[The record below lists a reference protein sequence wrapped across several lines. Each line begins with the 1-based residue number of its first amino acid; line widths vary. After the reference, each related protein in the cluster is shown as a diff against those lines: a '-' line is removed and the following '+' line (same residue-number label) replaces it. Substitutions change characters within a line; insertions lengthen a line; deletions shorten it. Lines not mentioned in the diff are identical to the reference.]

1 MATLYIVATP
11 IGNLKDITLRALE
24 TLAKVDIIAAEDT
37 RMAKKLLH
45 AHNLATPLISYHQHN
60 APQRDA
66 ELIAELQQGKKIA
79 LITDAG
85 TPLISDPGHSIV
97 SLCRKNHIQVIPIPG
112 ACAAVAALCVNDFSI
127 TRYFFE
133 GFLPAKHSARIQ
145 RLQTVCV
152 YPQAIIFYEAKHR
165 ILAMLNDL
173 SDVCGSQRR
182 VMIARELTKLHEQ
195 IVSGSLGEV
204 IQQLEDDSIPTKGE
218 FVIVLEGA
226 TQNKDTDA
234 ELEKMRILFNK
245 VSVLMSRKDAVQLAC
260 LLSGLPKNM
269 LYEVAGEYY

>member
-37 RMAKKLLH
+37 RVAQKLLH

-60 APQRDA
+60 ASQRDA
-66 ELIAELQQGKKIA
+66 ELLAQLQQGKNIA

-97 SLCRKNHIQVIPIPG
+97 SLCRQNQVDVVPIPG
-112 ACAAVAALCVNDFSI
+112 ACAAVAALCINDFSI

-152 YPQAIIFYEAKHR
+152 YPQAIVFYEAKHR
-165 ILAMLNDL
+165 ISAMLHDL
-173 SDVCGSQRR
+173 CEVCGEQRR
-182 VMIARELTKLHEQ
+182 VMVARELTKLHEQ
-195 IVSGSLGEV
+195 IVSGTLGEV
-204 IQQLEDDSIPTKGE
+204 IQQLEGDDIPNKGE

-226 TQNKDTDA
+226 AHSEDTDA
-234 ELEKMRILFNK
+234 ELEKMRLLFEA
-245 VSVLMSRKDAVQLAC
+245 VSSTMSHKDAVKLAA
-260 LLSGLPKNM
+260 LLSGLPKNT
-269 LYEVAGEYY
+269 LYQVASEYY